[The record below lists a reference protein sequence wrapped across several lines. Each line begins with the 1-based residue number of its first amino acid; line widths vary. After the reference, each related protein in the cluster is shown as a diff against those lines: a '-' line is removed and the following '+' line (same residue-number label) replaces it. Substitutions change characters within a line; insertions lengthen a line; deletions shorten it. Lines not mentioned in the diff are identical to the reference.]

1 MNQQEAFFIWL
12 SSVVPQSRLSDYY
25 IVIADV
31 ESYAKKKKLI
41 PGSIFDITDP
51 AVIQKISNALDADR
65 FFRLLHKK
73 QMKSI
78 TESCD
83 YLKRF
88 LKENS
93 NRLKDVSISST
104 GKTTNEGSEPQTRE
118 IIHPAIQSEA
128 SELKS
133 SGSDSL
139 STAALDSNMS
149 EDASG
154 IHVVDFLSSTDYSF
168 AKPIRVSYF
177 GDEHFEASWKTLY
190 IRISKLLYE
199 DYPHIF
205 AEQVEHHGSN
215 PKGKLIYSEAELNQM
230 RVPALV
236 EHGIYIE
243 TNRSATEIVK
253 NIKRLLDLCGV
264 DYENLI
270 IYYSR
275 PNEEPMPTDALQNTD
290 EQDSSVKPVEQE
302 LAAEDAAI
310 AFLQEKNIDYLDYR
324 NRSGCLWVIGGN
336 ELENTLKELVSFGM
350 HFRFK
355 PGGGNLTNG
364 QDAWWTKDYAN
375 QIYDSTLDG
384 TMTAQQSQSEVDGQR
399 DVISKDAASGKKAA
413 APELEISEVDELL
426 HDERFAQLRE
436 SLSRNGI
443 RTIGDL
449 KAIKLWPF
457 MNRHDLYSIG
467 MRQTILEQVNAL
479 LYPKPELD
487 DSQLFVLRVGDVSYK
502 GPNPSAAFLRFC
514 DSFST
519 RFPLQFRL
527 LVGAK
532 IRDGTTVPIK
542 KSEDEEQCLKLTNV
556 TAYISESLSR
566 ADVVR
571 YAGWICGKCGEVPIE
586 ISASEPTVHIYPERD
601 QEEIRTDIQTDNL
614 ATVEEHE
621 HVDQVESAVPSE
633 TYSIPEPETVID
645 NTPET
650 DEEPIQ
656 EQAPIPETVSPTQ
669 TATDRGLDPLLS
681 DIERE
686 VLKADIDGTSYEDVK
701 NSFGLTM
708 LATRQ
713 AIEAAP
719 HVVDI
724 NGRLIHEEAF
734 IDWEDGATQ
743 LEEILDKLMHKNDGY
758 VSSSQLYEYAKTE
771 MTMFLNDND
780 INEERAVYDM
790 AQHLFGKVQFHGKQ
804 YKFAG
809 KMHISNPKDDISS
822 NLDVYRKYAADQGG
836 VFSFPAL
843 VEYLGRIG
851 MGTGNLR
858 MQMRVYSE
866 PIFLYYEN
874 GIFMYADFMNIDSAW
889 KSSMKKAL
897 NELLTEANGHII
909 LRELPEE
916 WLAQLPLL
924 PQGLP
929 WTPLLLQSVLRW
941 YSEELGAR
949 TISAMD
955 GQAVDTLHT
964 MLVTLDSPIQ
974 SFGDVVI
981 TWLVETENEQRDFEA
996 EELRRNLV
1004 EAGIIQGNE
1013 LIWNMPKAL
1022 KQDERFA
1029 WDASGAHVRVEVK

>member
-1 MNQQEAFFIWL
+1 MNQQEAFYTWL
-12 SSVVPQSRLSDYY
+12 SSIVPQSRLSDYY

-51 AVIQKISNALDADR
+51 AVIQRISNAVGADR

-73 QMKSI
+73 QMRSI

-83 YLKRF
+83 YLKRY

-93 NRLKDVSISST
+93 NRLKDVPIPPT
-104 GKTTNEGSEPQTRE
+104 EKAPNEGIEPQTRT
-118 IIHPAIQSEA
+118 IIRPVIQSKD
-128 SELKS
+128 SELEKS
-133 SGSDSL
+133 EPDSAPTSDL
-139 STAALDSNMS
+139 GKNNIV
-149 EDASG
+149 EDPKRAFS
-154 IHVVDFLSSTDYSF
+154 VDFLNSTDYSYT
-168 AKPIRVSYF
+168 KPIRISYF
-177 GDEHFEASWKTLY
+177 GDEHFETSWKTLY
-190 IRISKLLYE
+190 VRVAKLLYE
-199 DYPHIF
+199 DYPHVF
-205 AEQVEHHGSN
+205 VEQVEQHNSN
-215 PKGKLIYSEAELNQM
+215 SKGKLIYSEAELPQM

-236 EHGIYIE
+236 ESGFYIE
-243 TNRSATEIVK
+243 TNRSSTEIVK

-264 DYENLI
+264 DYENLSI
-270 IYYSR
+270 IYSF
-275 PNEEPMPTDALQNTD
+275 PNEESIPTDASHSTD
-290 EQDSSVKPVEQE
+290 EPADSEKPVDQSS
-302 LAAEDAAI
+302 
-310 AFLQEKNIDYLDYR
+310 LDE
-324 NRSGCLWVIGGN
+324 VTV
-336 ELENTLKELVSFGM
+336 E
-350 HFRFK
+350 
-355 PGGGNLTNG
+355 
-364 QDAWWTKDYAN
+364 
-375 QIYDSTLDG
+375 
-384 TMTAQQSQSEVDGQR
+384 QQSQHEVEKQSDIISEG
-399 DVISKDAASGKKAA
+399 A
-413 APELEISEVDELL
+413 APEKSVTAPEPEISEVDVLL
-426 HDERFAQLRE
+426 HDDRFAPLRE
-436 SLSRNGI
+436 TLSRNGI
-443 RTIGDL
+443 RTIGEL

-502 GPNPSAAFLRFC
+502 GSSPSVAFLRFC

-527 LVGAK
+527 LIGAK
-532 IRDGTTVPIK
+532 MRDGATVPVK
-542 KSEDEEQCLKLTNV
+542 KSDDEEQCLKLTNV
-556 TAYISESLSR
+556 TAYIPESLSR

-586 ISASEPTVHIYPERD
+586 ISASEPTVIVYPERD
-601 QEEIRTDIQTDNL
+601 QEEIRTDSQADNN
-614 ATVEEHE
+614 ATVEEHD
-621 HVDQVESAVPSE
+621 HVDQTEGAAPSE
-633 TYSIPEPETVID
+633 SYSIPNPETPID
-645 NTPET
+645 YTPTT

-656 EQAPIPETVSPTQ
+656 EQIPISETVSPTQ

-719 HVVDI
+719 HVVEI

-734 IDWEDGATQ
+734 IDWEDGATL

-809 KMHISNPKDDISS
+809 KIHISNPKNDISS

-836 VFSFPAL
+836 VFSFSAL

-874 GIFMYADFMNIDSAW
+874 GTFMYADFMNIDSTW
-889 KSSMKKAL
+889 KASVKKAL
-897 NELLTEANGHII
+897 NALLSEVNGHII

-924 PQGLP
+924 PQSRP

-1029 WDASGAHVRVEVK
+1029 WDATGAHVRVEVK